1 MPIRPFLSGRAFE
14 PETIRSMSL
23 ALERACQAM
32 GLRPGQNDPA
42 TRVVAEKVIEY
53 ARRGIRDPDRL
64 VELTLQEFQ
73 SN

>member
-1 MPIRPFLSGRAFE
+1 
-14 PETIRSMSL
+14 MSL

-42 TRVVAEKVIEY
+42 TRLVAEKVVEY
-53 ARRGIRDPDRL
+53 AQRGIHDPDRL